1 MLGEYLIL
9 ALQHH
14 HNRMPPTPTPP
25 SHNPTLPNIHNPNIL
40 NLTIL
45 TQSRH
50 YNPITHTQY
59 YIILTFILSSNILFL
74 TRPTENSSY
83 TYGNYEEGFRQILH
97 ICYTYHIIIDLCVQ
111 LGLWVNYYLFC
122 WNIVEYGQSQD

>member
-14 HNRMPPTPTPP
+14 HNRMPPAPTPP

-45 TQSRH
+45 TQSRNH
-50 YNPITHTQY
+50 NPITRTQY
-59 YIILTFILSSNILFL
+59 YIILILILSSNILFL
-74 TRPTENSSY
+74 T
-83 TYGNYEEGFRQILH
+83 
-97 ICYTYHIIIDLCVQ
+97 
-111 LGLWVNYYLFC
+111 
-122 WNIVEYGQSQD
+122 